1 MTGTLVDEPVS
12 TGSAAD
18 GGSGLS
24 ARTYRAWL
32 AGIVAAGV
40 VWQVVFILV
49 WRQDYVVWGD
59 AFFYYESGKLVAD
72 GVGWVSPIDYLRT
85 GEVIQAADH
94 PPAYILFLAF
104 WSWLGVTGVTAQ
116 MLVTSIFL
124 GGPLI
129 AVTALAGREIGGR
142 RLGLITA
149 AVVAVYPNIWV
160 WEGTLLS
167 EPVAMLGLAL
177 VVWLSYRFWH
187 RPSVAGGVWLGLAL
201 TFATFGRAELL
212 LLSVIVVTPLIL
224 RTSVWT
230 WGKRIGVLVL
240 TGVVCAATLS
250 PWVLFNLSRFEE
262 PVYLSAGFEIT
273 LAASNCDDTYYGRL
287 TGYWSIEC
295 YTGFLDEAGLTFEN
309 SDQGERADALVE
321 ETFGYIGD
329 NIDRVPTVLAA
340 RWMRITGLWKPIE
353 DASWEAFLYER
364 NLWATQLAQAS
375 WYPVA
380 ALAIAGAVILRRR
393 RETILPLVGP
403 VVVVL
408 ITITITFA
416 QNRYRASIEPAI
428 AILAAVAL
436 ERLWVGLQ
444 RVLHDPDDVAEIS
457 PAEVSAA
464 EHVAS
469 ST

>member
-1 MTGTLVDEPVS
+1 MTETLDDAVVVDA
-12 TGSAAD
+12 AAD
-18 GGSGLS
+18 GRPADPTESTITSSGF
-24 ARTYRAWL
+24 ARWL
-32 AGIVAAGV
+32 AAIVGAGV
-40 VWQVVFILV
+40 LWQIVFILV

-59 AFFYYESGKLVAD
+59 AFFYYESGKLLAD
-72 GVGWVSPIDYLRT
+72 GIGWVSPIDYLTT
-85 GEVIQAADH
+85 GEIIEAADH
-94 PPAYILFLAF
+94 PPAYILFLAL
-104 WSWLGVTGVTAQ
+104 WSWLGITGVTAQ
-116 MLVTSIFL
+116 MLLTSLLI

-129 AVTALAGREIGGR
+129 AVTGLAGREVGGR
-142 RLGLITA
+142 RLGLIAA

-167 EPVAMLGLAL
+167 EPVAMLGLVL

-187 RPSVAGGVWLGLAL
+187 RPTVAGGVWLGLAL

-224 RTSVWT
+224 RTSEWA
-230 WGKRIGVLVL
+230 WGKRLGVLVL
-240 TGVVCAATLS
+240 TGAVCAASLA
-250 PWVLFNLSRFEE
+250 PWVAFNLSRFEE

-273 LAASNCDDTYYGRL
+273 LAASNCDDTFYGPL

-321 ETFGYIGD
+321 ETFQYLGD
-329 NIDRVPTVLAA
+329 NADRIPTVLAA
-340 RWMRITGLWKPIE
+340 RWMRITGLWKPIQ

-380 ALAIAGAVILRRR
+380 ALAIAGAVALRRR

-403 VVVVL
+403 VVVVV

-416 QNRYRASIEPAI
+416 QNRYRASVEPAI

-444 RVLHDPDDVAEIS
+444 RVLHDPDDA
-457 PAEVSAA
+457 
-464 EHVAS
+464 
-469 ST
+469 